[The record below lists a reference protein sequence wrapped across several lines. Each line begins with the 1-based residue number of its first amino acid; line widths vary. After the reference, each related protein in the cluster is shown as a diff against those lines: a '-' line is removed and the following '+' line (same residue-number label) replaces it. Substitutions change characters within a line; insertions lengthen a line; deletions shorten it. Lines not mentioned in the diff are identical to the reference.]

1 MKLPDD
7 IKDFLPRYL
16 TEESTQ
22 VLLQQIDDYAKEG
35 TTDKV
40 YADPLSND
48 ETIYQGDG
56 ICDLPIFQYKLN
68 EDGKGSAATK
78 YAPCIILSNTCD
90 ISFDNTRKRP
100 INVCYAPL
108 IELDR
113 FYNALKEQFGKDRA
127 DNIINDVRKQKITDT
142 LYLPAGEKLK
152 KEHIVFL
159 DKISSIDNRLV
170 CRKNLRETRLFTLSN
185 FGFYLFLLKLSI
197 NFTRIQ
203 ERVDRVFA

>member
-35 TTDKV
+35 TTNKV
-40 YADPLSND
+40 YAYPLSND
-48 ETIYQGDG
+48 ET
-56 ICDLPIFQYKLN
+56 IFQYKLN

-127 DNIINDVRKQKITDT
+127 DNIVNDVRKQKITDT
-142 LYLPAGEKLK
+142 LYLPVGGKLK

-170 CRKNLRETRLFTLSN
+170 SRKNLGETRLFTLSN